1 MFSDALKQRKKL
13 VGKRKKKT
21 KSENEIKD
29 EKYVIEGESV
39 EDYFD
44 DVPPFD
50 ENSSFYQMN
59 LSRPLMKVNFLRFNG
74 STT

>member
-29 EKYVIEGESV
+29 EKCVIEGENV

-44 DVPPFD
+44 DAPPFD

-59 LSRPLMKVNFLRFNG
+59 LSRPLMKVNFLRFNEG
-74 STT
+74 AT